1 MGLKAFWQLLQLA
14 IWSHFNKGSPTS
26 NSTAENSSAQLSS
39 SASSV
44 ADPNQ
49 SLQEQPETLQA
60 YDTGSDKYAA
70 RRFRQFLIYVVIP
83 IVLFCGGGWYFVLGR
98 PAEQQTTLLGTK
110 LSTPTVHAT
119 KIVSGDTVL
128 GGPVG
133 VVGSITPT
141 PGTKVAYAVAS
152 ATPAVRVKCYATK
165 DAFSP
170 YTDKVIL
177 SQGLFYADA
186 FTRVNGGLIWSQQF
200 GWFKAA
206 DFGCAPGIEG
216 LEVEFIQPA
225 GTPTKK
231 PVVIIP
237 TRAPTSIPSTT
248 PMPSPTLTP
257 TPQPGIV
264 LFDYFDCGDVR
275 WLAWGVTRVYL
286 TVGASRSG
294 VPGDENGQAV
304 HRDLCDSVGKKVRL
318 DAFLPSGQQIYR
330 EGVLQ

>member
-1 MGLKAFWQLLQLA
+1 M
-14 IWSHFNKGSPTS
+14 
-26 NSTAENSSAQLSS
+26 
-39 SASSV
+39 
-44 ADPNQ
+44 
-49 SLQEQPETLQA
+49 
-60 YDTGSDKYAA
+60 
-70 RRFRQFLIYVVIP
+70 VIP

-133 VVGSITPT
+133 VVGSVTPS
-141 PGTKVAYAVAS
+141 PAIKVAVAVPS
-152 ATPAVRVKCYATK
+152 ATFSTRVKCYAVK
-165 DAFSP
+165 DAHSP
-170 YTDKVIL
+170 YAESVIL

-186 FTRVNGGLIWSQQF
+186 FTRVNGGMIWSKQF
-200 GWFKAA
+200 GWFMAS

-216 LEVEFIQPA
+216 LEVEFIQPP

-231 PVVIIP
+231 PIVVIP
-237 TRAPTSIPSTT
+237 TRTLTPVPSTT
-248 PMPSPTLTP
+248 PIPSATPTV

-286 TVGASRSG
+286 TVGTNRSG